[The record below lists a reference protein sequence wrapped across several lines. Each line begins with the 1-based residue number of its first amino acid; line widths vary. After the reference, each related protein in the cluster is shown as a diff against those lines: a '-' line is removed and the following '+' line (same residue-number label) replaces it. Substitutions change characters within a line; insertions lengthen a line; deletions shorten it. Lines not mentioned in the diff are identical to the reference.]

1 MWARFFAPVLS
12 GPAPS
17 QPPTQVYWVPFP
29 DVKRSWHGFI
39 HPISSAEVKGSIEL
53 YLYFAYGLS
62 RTVTERTLLFLPL
75 LDDSHFR
82 GFTKPLNN
90 NHVCR
95 KSRFSPEVISFW
107 NPTCDLLQ
115 QIAYPCVA
123 TAREGSQGH
132 DRSRFFE
139 KSQRLAPLQTVASR
153 CSSDADPQ
161 RDSSSRPNPASLGTL
176 KTPVH

>member
-1 MWARFFAPVLS
+1 MHSFVISPLRKS
-12 GPAPS
+12 E
-17 QPPTQVYWVPFP
+17 QRET
-29 DVKRSWHGFI
+29 VKHIHIYQGFG
-39 HPISSAEVKGSIEL
+39 EETWGKETTWK
-53 YLYFAYGLS
+53 
-62 RTVTERTLLFLPL
+62 TVIERTLLFLPL

-82 GFTKPLNN
+82 GFIKQLNN
-90 NHVCR
+90 NEVYR
-95 KSRFSPEVISFW
+95 KFRFSPEVISFW

-139 KSQRLAPLQTVASR
+139 KSQRLTPLQTVASR
-153 CSSDADPQ
+153 CSSDADSQ

-176 KTPVH
+176 KNSSSLILKCDTMSLLIAKDWLLN